1 MTQADR
7 TPPVFESG
15 QRLTAAALN
24 SLAQSVAR
32 IIDQRQGTQ
41 VIQPKPLQAIL
52 VSDLLA
58 AVDSLTDPST
68 AQARILAR
76 KANGDLEISTREET
90 VVNRFEN
97 ISIDADTYIKIE
109 WIDGEWQPYAADCG
123 PQSESFSFGS
133 ASSGGP
139 SASAG
144 TGGP

>member
-1 MTQADR
+1 MSTQGYQLSAEAIR
-7 TPPVFESG
+7 
-15 QRLTAAALN
+15 QLKKLTREWFAYWKNELPTN
-24 SLAQSVAR
+24 LVPGVVR
-32 IIDQRQGTQ
+32 DQRR
-41 VIQPKPLQAIL
+41 QAIL
-52 VSDLLA
+52 EADLLA
-58 AVDSLTDPST
+58 AVDTLTDPST
-68 AQARILAR
+68 APARLLDLTAG
-76 KANGDLEISTREET
+76 GDLELSDETVT

-97 ISIDADTYIKIE
+97 ISIDADTYVKIE

>member
-1 MTQADR
+1 MSTQGYQLSAEAIR
-7 TPPVFESG
+7 
-15 QRLTAAALN
+15 QLKKLTREWFAYWKNELPTN
-24 SLAQSVAR
+24 LFPGVVR
-32 IIDQRQGTQ
+32 DQRR
-41 VIQPKPLQAIL
+41 QAIL
-52 VSDLLA
+52 EADLLA
-58 AVDSLTDPST
+58 AVDTLTDPST
-68 AQARILAR
+68 APARLLDLTAG
-76 KANGDLEISTREET
+76 GDLELSDETVT

-97 ISIDADTYIKIE
+97 ISIDADSYIKIE

>member
-1 MTQADR
+1 MTTQGYQLSAEAIR
-7 TPPVFESG
+7 
-15 QRLTAAALN
+15 QLKKLTREWFAYWKNELPTN
-24 SLAQSVAR
+24 LFPGVVR
-32 IIDQRQGTQ
+32 DQRR
-41 VIQPKPLQAIL
+41 QAIL
-52 VSDLLA
+52 EADLLA
-58 AVDSLTDPST
+58 AVDTLTDPST
-68 AQARILAR
+68 APARLLDLTAG
-76 KANGDLEISTREET
+76 GDLELSDETVT

>member
-1 MTQADR
+1 MTTQGYQLSAEAIRQLKKLTREWFAYWKNELPTNLVPGVVR
-7 TPPVFESG
+7 T
-15 QRLTAAALN
+15 QR
-24 SLAQSVAR
+24 R
-32 IIDQRQGTQ
+32 
-41 VIQPKPLQAIL
+41 QAIL
-52 VSDLLA
+52 EADLLA
-58 AVDSLTDPST
+58 AVDTLTDPST
-68 AQARILAR
+68 APARLLDLTAG
-76 KANGDLEISTREET
+76 GDLELSDETVT

-109 WIDGEWQPYAADCG
+109 FIDGEWQPYASDCG

>member
-1 MTQADR
+1 MTQGDKHPEKFAK
-7 TPPVFESG
+7 G

-32 IIDQRQGTQ
+32 IIDRMQGTQ

-109 WIDGEWQPYAADCG
+109 FIDGEWQPYAADCG
-123 PQSESFSFGS
+123 PNSQG
-133 ASSGGP
+133 ASSLLASVQP
-139 SASAG
+139 EASAG